1 MKIIDELNKTF
12 DYLLNQPSH
21 LLALRLTLLLLIFYG
36 GMPSP
41 FLGTLLR
48 ILCGIMIIYTP
59 LTTSGFMWIIIS
71 AIQVFYNAFYWVIFA
86 NPHYLITYWC
96 ITCTIV
102 VFSENPEYV
111 MKWNA
116 KMLIGLCFF
125 FAAAWKFI
133 GGDYLDGTL
142 QHFVFLI
149 DRRMENFSSLFGLGK
164 DALAQ
169 NRALLGLLRKVPGED
184 VGVTLKTSPGMHLFS
199 VITSYWT
206 ILIECSIAVFF
217 LLSRP
222 IWLEKVRNVLLI
234 VFIISTY
241 FFFPVPSFA
250 FIITLLGFAQC
261 SIKMKKT
268 RVTYLILLVILPLS
282 TLPMFLPKLIKTFNS
297 YLLSFTA

>member
-1 MKIIDELNKTF
+1 MKIIDELDKAF
-12 DYLLNQPSH
+12 DYLLSQPSH
-21 LLALRLTLLLLIFYG
+21 LLALRLTLLLFIFYG
-36 GMPSP
+36 GIPSP
-41 FLGTLLR
+41 FLGTLLK

-71 AIQVFYNAFYWVIFA
+71 AIQVFYNVFYWVIFP
-86 NPHYLITYWC
+86 NPHYLITYWS
-96 ITCTIV
+96 ITCTVV
-102 VFSENPEYV
+102 VFSEDPESV

-116 KMLIGLCFF
+116 KILIGLCFL
-125 FAAAWKFI
+125 FAAAWKLI

-149 DRRMENFSSLFGLGK
+149 DRRLENFSYLFGLGK

-169 NRALLGLLRKVPGED
+169 NRALLGFLREAPGEG
-184 VGVTLKTSPGMHLFS
+184 VGVTLKTTPGMHLFS

-206 ILIECSIAVFF
+206 ILIESSIAVFF

-222 IWLEKVRNVLLI
+222 KWSEKLRNLLLI
-234 VFIISTY
+234 VFVISTY

-250 FIITLLGFAQC
+250 FIIALLGFAQC
-261 SIKMKKT
+261 SNGMKKT
-268 RVTYLILLVILPLS
+268 RVTYLILLAILPLS
-282 TLPMFLPKLIKTFNS
+282 TLPMLLPKLIETFTS